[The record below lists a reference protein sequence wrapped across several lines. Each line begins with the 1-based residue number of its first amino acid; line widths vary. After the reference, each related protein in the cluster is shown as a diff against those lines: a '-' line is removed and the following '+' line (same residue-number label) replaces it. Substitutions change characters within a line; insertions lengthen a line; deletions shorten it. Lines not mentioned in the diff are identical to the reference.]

1 MFFIYNNSSTS
12 DIQSSTSTLV
22 DNIPLISARGDDS
35 RQNQNDQDDDIISE
49 EVRPLPID
57 CTMDVRMQAL
67 HALLQDH
74 TYVQMPKKL
83 METAAAAAS
92 TDSTKHEQ
100 QPPPVLPAEIPSNV
114 LAAKTSTVGNHAAF
128 HSEGTL
134 KFGPSQTVSTPVP
147 SIAAPNQTIISSELT
162 ASVLTPD
169 SSALLKAKPH
179 TASIPTSAN
188 LIGDAETSTSIVKI
202 NATTSN
208 TPFPFGI
215 SSTG

>member
-1 MFFIYNNSSTS
+1 M
-12 DIQSSTSTLV
+12 
-22 DNIPLISARGDDS
+22 ISARGDDS
-35 RQNQNDQDDDIISE
+35 RQHQNDQDDDIISE

-83 METAAAAAS
+83 MEAAAAAAS

-100 QPPPVLPAEIPSNV
+100 QPSPALPVEIPSNV
-114 LAAKTSTVGNHAAF
+114 LPAKNSTGGNHAAF

-134 KFGPSQTVSTPVP
+134 KFGPAQTVSIPVP
-147 SIAAPNQTIISSELT
+147 PITAPNPTIISSEPT
-162 ASVLTPD
+162 TSASAPD
-169 SSALLKAKPH
+169 SSALLKAKLH
-179 TASIPTSAN
+179 TASVPTIAN
-188 LIGDAETSTSIVKI
+188 LIGDSEISASVVKI

-208 TPFPFGI
+208 TPFSYGI
-215 SSTG
+215 ASTG